1 MRVFSID
8 STLSVNNIIFNK
20 HDFDN
25 QTPQE
30 LLSQMELLQQQVHS
44 LENER
49 SKLHESVLL
58 KESEKKLLGEEKE
71 LEKQSLEKELQ
82 KEKRNVVDLMALL
95 EGVSTNS
102 DQLPTG
108 QVFQTMNAP
117 LDSYLLKRTA
127 SNDSVHEVED
137 LQSDL
142 ENSME
147 KSEDISESGNTS
159 YREQMNHTIGKY
171 ENQIKELELLYDR
184 DVEAL
189 ESENRAMKEQICDLK
204 RQLKTSGSSN
214 KFADLNAEEVEISY
228 QRKISDARKEHK
240 LAIQQTQKEAA
251 SNIESLLMENEKLNK
266 LLQATEERY
275 AAVIENMRE
284 EFLSMST
291 HQADFKIN
299 DIFGKKHLVNAIL
312 YLMFI

>member
-1 MRVFSID
+1 M
-8 STLSVNNIIFNK
+8 N
-20 HDFDN
+20 
-25 QTPQE
+25 
-30 LLSQMELLQQQVHS
+30 S

-49 SKLHESVLL
+49 SQLHESVLL
-58 KESEKKLLGEEKE
+58 KESEKKLLGEER
-71 LEKQSLEKELQ
+71 QSLEKHLQ

-117 LDSYLLKRTA
+117 LDSYLLKRTV

-142 ENSME
+142 ENSMA

-171 ENQIKELELLYDR
+171 ENQIKELELLYER
-184 DVEAL
+184 DVDAL
-189 ESENRAMKEQICDLK
+189 ESENQAMKEQIHNLK
-204 RQLKTSGSSN
+204 RQLKNSDSSN
-214 KFADLNAEEVEISY
+214 KFADQNAEQVEISY
-228 QRKISDARKEHK
+228 KRKISDTRKEHK
-240 LAIQQTQKEAA
+240 QALQQTQKEAEN
-251 SNIESLLMENEKLNK
+251 NIEALLVENEKLNK
-266 LLQATEERY
+266 LLQTTEERY
-275 AAVIENMRE
+275 ETVIENMRD

-299 DIFGKKHLVNAIL
+299 DIFGKSKYIFVDIL
-312 YLMFI
+312 HRFR